1 MPKEATVKMNTVC
14 PQCYTETGFSI
25 VMADENEVFRCPK
38 NANHKYRKN
47 DDGFLEKAE
56 KW

>member
-1 MPKEATVKMNTVC
+1 MPRESTVKMNTVC

-25 VMADENEVFRCPK
+25 VMKNENDLFQCPK
-38 NANHKYRKN
+38 NASHKYRKN
-47 DDGFLEKAE
+47 EDGFLERTE